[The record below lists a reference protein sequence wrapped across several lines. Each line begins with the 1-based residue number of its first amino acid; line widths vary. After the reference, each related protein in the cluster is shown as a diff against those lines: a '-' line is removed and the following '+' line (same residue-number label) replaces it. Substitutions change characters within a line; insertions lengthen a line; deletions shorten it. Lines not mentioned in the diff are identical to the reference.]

1 MRQQSGMLPAPY
13 IKLNS
18 PKNCHLNFHICTRIV
33 CHLNIQPISGNTRLH
48 IKQQKRKRNRPTFGG
63 FAGRKLTEAASF
75 WRWHNVL
82 GCQEVW
88 RRSVRD
94 WKFSGKEGAR
104 TGGTMEDGKK
114 GKTKEC
120 SKLQI
125 VSTTSTAFLLGIYC
139 ILKFSGK
146 ILKILLQ
153 LNTQCFG

>member
-1 MRQQSGMLPAPY
+1 MLV
-13 IKLNS
+13 IWIFNL
-18 PKNCHLNFHICTRIV
+18 
-33 CHLNIQPISGNTRLH
+33 SGNTRLH

-120 SKLQI
+120 SKVQI
-125 VSTTSTAFLLGIYC
+125 VSTTSTAFLLGIYY
-139 ILKFSGK
+139 ISDFWVSGK
-146 ILKILLQ
+146 ILNFCSNWLHSDLVHSSVSSIKFVIVWALKFKLTKYESD
-153 LNTQCFG
+153 N